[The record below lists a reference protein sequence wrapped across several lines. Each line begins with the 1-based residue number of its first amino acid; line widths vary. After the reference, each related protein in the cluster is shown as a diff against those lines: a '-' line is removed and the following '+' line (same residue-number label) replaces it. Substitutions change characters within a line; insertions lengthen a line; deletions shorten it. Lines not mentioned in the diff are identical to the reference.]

1 MNLKTVVLTA
11 ALLSVLVGCD
21 EEPERRTIS
30 LKLAGTS
37 GQATVQ
43 YENGNGIQ
51 VLEDQPLP
59 VVLEFS
65 AEVGETVRM
74 YASVPN
80 PRATLWILILE
91 DGEIVD
97 SSTGCLCDGTFTSA
111 EAGGVVGHW

>member
-1 MNLKTVVLTA
+1 MSLKQVLLTA
-11 ALLSVLVGCD
+11 SLLPLLAGCD
-21 EEPERRTIS
+21 DEPERRTIS

-51 VLEDQPLP
+51 VLENQPLP

-80 PRATLWILILE
+80 PRANLWILILE
-91 DGEIVD
+91 DGEIVE
-97 SSTGCLCDGTFTSA
+97 SSTGCLCDGNFTSA